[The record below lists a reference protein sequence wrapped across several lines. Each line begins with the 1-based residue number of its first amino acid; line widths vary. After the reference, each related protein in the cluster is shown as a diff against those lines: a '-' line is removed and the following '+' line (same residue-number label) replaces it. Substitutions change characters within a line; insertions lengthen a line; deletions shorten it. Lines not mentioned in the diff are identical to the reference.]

1 MSNEI
6 VKQSAQMTQFNYFD
20 SVQFETM
27 QRICAVFANS
37 ELVPERYRISEKNPK
52 DKAIANCMIAVE
64 TAQRIGASPLMVM
77 QNLDII
83 QGKPGW
89 SSKFLIATINTCG
102 RYETLQ
108 YKLTNLGKVGKI
120 NIVEYKWENRQ
131 KVAVNTVFDGSEID
145 NWECI
150 AYTTQKGNGEVL
162 ESSEVSVKLA
172 IQEGWYQK
180 AGSKWPTMTKKMLRY
195 RAASFWTNEFAP
207 ELSIGFKT
215 ADELSDIQDIEYE
228 DVTDKVKANVK
239 ANANKET
246 IGFDDPKAD
255 VKPEPKQD
263 PKPDSK
269 PVENPAPAAEK
280 KEEKQPETET
290 KEEQAPY

>member
-1 MSNEI
+1 MSTELTKASQKI
-6 VKQSAQMTQFNYFD
+6 QQFNYFD
-20 SVQFETM
+20 PEQFAVM
-27 QRICAVFANS
+27 QRICSVFASS

-52 DKAIANCMIAVE
+52 DKAIANCMIAIE

-108 YKLTNLGKVGKI
+108 YKITNLGKVGKI
-120 NIVEYKWENRQ
+120 KIVEYKWENRQ
-131 KVAVNTVFDGSEID
+131 KVAVDSIFDGSDID

-180 AGSKWPTMTKKMLRY
+180 PGSKWPTMTKKMLRY

-215 ADELSDIQDIEYE
+215 SDEIKDIEDIPYE
-228 DVTDKVKANVK
+228 EVSTEKKVKADVD

-246 IGFDDPKAD
+246 IGFDQKS
-255 VKPEPKQD
+255 EPKQD
-263 PKPDSK
+263 DKPDAD
-269 PVENPAPAAEK
+269 PVTDK
-280 KEEKQPETET
+280 KDEKQPEPETTEEGP
-290 KEEQAPY
+290 KY

>member
-1 MSNEI
+1 MSTELTKAPKI
-6 VKQSAQMTQFNYFD
+6 QQFNYFD
-20 SVQFETM
+20 PEQFAVM
-27 QRICAVFANS
+27 QRICAVFASS
-37 ELVPERYRISEKNPK
+37 ELVPERYRITEKNPK
-52 DKAIANCMIAVE
+52 DKAIANCMIAIE

-108 YKLTNLGKVGKI
+108 YKMNNLGKVGKI
-120 NIVEYKWENRQ
+120 KIVEYKWENRQ
-131 KVAVNTVFDGSEID
+131 KVAVETIFDGSEID

-150 AYTTQKGNGEVL
+150 AYTTPKGNGEVL

-215 ADELSDIQDIEYE
+215 SDEIKDIEDIEYE
-228 DVTDKVKANVK
+228 EVTAEKKVKAQVD

-246 IGFDDPKAD
+246 IGFDQ
-255 VKPEPKQD
+255 KPETKQED
-263 PKPDSK
+263 K
-269 PVENPAPAAEK
+269 PVADQAPEK
-280 KEEKQPETET
+280 KDEKQPETET
-290 KEEQAPY
+290 KSQEEGPKF

>member
-1 MSNEI
+1 MSQEL
-6 VKQSAQMTQFNYFD
+6 VKQPAQMAHFNYFD
-20 SVQFETM
+20 SEQFETM

-37 ELVPERYRISEKNPK
+37 ELVPERYRISDKNPK
-52 DKAIANCMIAVE
+52 EKAIANCMIAVE

-89 SSKFLIATINTCG
+89 SSKFLIATVNTCG

-108 YKLTNLGKVGKI
+108 YKMTNLGKVGKI
-120 NIVEYKWENRQ
+120 KIVEYKWENRQ
-131 KVAVNTVFDGSEID
+131 KVAVNTEFDGSDID
-145 NWECI
+145 NWQCI

-215 ADELSDIQDIEYE
+215 ADELSDIEDIPYE
-228 DVTDKVKANVK
+228 EISPAAKVKAEVK
-239 ANANKET
+239 TNANGAT
-246 IGFDDPKAD
+246 IGFDDK
-255 VKPEPKQD
+255 KPEPQPD
-263 PKPDSK
+263 KPAD
-269 PVENPAPAAEK
+269 NPTPAADK
-280 KEEKQPETET
+280 KEETKPETET
-290 KEEQAPY
+290 KDEGPGY

>member
-6 VKQSAQMTQFNYFD
+6 VKATNQIVQFNYFD
-20 SVQFETM
+20 PEQFAVM

-37 ELVPERYRISEKNPK
+37 ELVPERYRVSEKNPK

-102 RYETLQ
+102 RYNTLE
-108 YKLTNLGKVGKI
+108 YRLTNLGPVGKI

-131 KVAVNTVFDGSEID
+131 KVAVNTVYDGTQID
-145 NWECI
+145 NWECV
-150 AYTTQKGNGEVL
+150 AFTTEKGKSKVL

-215 ADELSDIQDIEYE
+215 ADEIGDIEDIAYE
-228 DVTDKVKANVK
+228 EVTDKVKADVK
-239 ANANKET
+239 TNANKET

-255 VKPEPKQD
+255 
-263 PKPDSK
+263 PKPDAK
-269 PVENPAPAAEK
+269 PAGDPPAEK
-280 KEEKQPETET
+280 KDEKEPET
-290 KEEQAPY
+290 KEEGPGY

>member
-1 MSNEI
+1 MSTELTKTI
-6 VKQSAQMTQFNYFD
+6 TKVQQFNYFD
-20 SVQFETM
+20 PEQFAVM
-27 QRICAVFANS
+27 QRICAVFASS

-52 DKAIANCMIAVE
+52 EKAIANCMIAIE

-89 SSKFLIATINTCG
+89 SSKFLIATVNTCG

-108 YKLTNLGKVGKI
+108 YKLNNLGKVGKI
-120 NIVEYKWENRQ
+120 KIVEYKWENRQ
-131 KVAVNTVFDGSEID
+131 KIAVDTVFDGTEID

-172 IQEGWYQK
+172 IQEGWYLK

-215 ADELSDIQDIEYE
+215 SDEIKDIEDIEYE
-228 DVTDKVKANVK
+228 EVPTEKKVKSQVD

-246 IGFDDPKAD
+246 IGFDEPKAETKPAENTAPEKKD
-255 VKPEPKQD
+255 VKEAEPELQEEGPK
-263 PKPDSK
+263 
-269 PVENPAPAAEK
+269 
-280 KEEKQPETET
+280 
-290 KEEQAPY
+290 Y

>member
-1 MSNEI
+1 MSTELTKAMPK
-6 VKQSAQMTQFNYFD
+6 VQQFNYFD
-20 SVQFETM
+20 PEQFAVM
-27 QRICAVFANS
+27 QRICAVFASS

-52 DKAIANCMIAVE
+52 DKAIANCMIAIE

-89 SSKFLIATINTCG
+89 SSKFLIATVNTCG

-108 YKLTNLGKVGKI
+108 YKLTNIGKVGKI

-131 KVAVNTVFDGSEID
+131 KVAVNTVFDGTNID

-215 ADELSDIQDIEYE
+215 ADELSDIQDIDYE
-228 DVTDKVKANVK
+228 DVTDKVKANVN
-239 ANANKET
+239 ANANKEN
-246 IGFDDPKAD
+246 IGFDDKPQPDQKPADQPPADKKDDKA
-255 VKPEPKQD
+255 
-263 PKPDSK
+263 
-269 PVENPAPAAEK
+269 
-280 KEEKQPETET
+280 ETET
-290 KEEQAPY
+290 KEEGPGY